1 MGRSFHVGF
10 KVNKVTLGDVFLT
23 VLLFCPVSIIA
34 PVPRTHSVIGDV
46 TDVTD
51 LLKAS

>member
-10 KVNKVTLGDVFLT
+10 KVNKVTFGDVFLI

-34 PVPRTHSVIGDV
+34 PVPRTHSIIGDV
-46 TDVTD
+46 PD
-51 LLKAS
+51 LLLAS